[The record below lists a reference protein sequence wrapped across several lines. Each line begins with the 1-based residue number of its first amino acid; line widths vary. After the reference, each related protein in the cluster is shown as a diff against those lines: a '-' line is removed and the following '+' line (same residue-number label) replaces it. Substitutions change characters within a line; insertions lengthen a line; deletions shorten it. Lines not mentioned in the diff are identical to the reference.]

1 MYAVFNPLILLVA
14 SVDSGLF
21 TCTLPHHTKG
31 NDMTNDVHHNEY
43 LAAIAGMADHTMP
56 PVSQQP
62 APGDFVS
69 GMTAGKRWS
78 GRVEWIEGNRM
89 TLDVGGG
96 WVAVPVSDIT
106 H

>member
-1 MYAVFNPLILLVA
+1 MNATDPA
-14 SVDSGLF
+14 
-21 TCTLPHHTKG
+21 
-31 NDMTNDVHHNEY
+31 HNEY

-56 PVSQQP
+56 PRQTPEP
-62 APGDFVS
+62 AVGDFVS
-69 GMTAGKRWS
+69 GKTGGKHWS

-96 WVAVPVSDIT
+96 WLAVPVSDIT

>member
-1 MYAVFNPLILLVA
+1 MYAVINPLILLVA
-14 SVDSGLF
+14 PVDAVLD
-21 TCTLPHHTKG
+21 TLTLRHHTKG
-31 NDMTNDVHHNEY
+31 NDMTTPHENEY

-56 PVSQQP
+56 PAQLP

-69 GMTAGKRWS
+69 GTTAGKRWS

-89 TLDVGGG
+89 TIDVGGG

>member
-1 MYAVFNPLILLVA
+1 MNTHFNPLILLVA
-14 SVDSGLF
+14 PVDAVLPI
-21 TCTLPHHTKG
+21 CTLPHHTKG
-31 NDMTNDVHHNEY
+31 NDMTNDAHSNEY

-56 PVSQQP
+56 PAPQP
-62 APGDFVS
+62 PAIGDFVS
-69 GMTAGKRWS
+69 GITAGKRWS
-78 GRVEWIEGNRM
+78 GRVEIVEGNRM

>member
-1 MYAVFNPLILLVA
+1 MYASLTPLILLVYP
-14 SVDSGLF
+14 VDAVLLI
-21 TCTLPHHTKG
+21 CTLPDYTKG
-31 NDMTNDVHHNEY
+31 NDMTTPHENEY

-56 PVSQQP
+56 PASLP

-69 GMTAGKRWS
+69 GTTAGKRWS
-78 GRVEWIEGNRM
+78 GRVEWIDGNRM
-89 TLDVGGG
+89 TIDVGGG